1 MRHAR
6 RLYRYFTEEKWAD
19 AFLDGSLRFRS
30 LAYYRDFED
39 AEVRG
44 DQNEGIAI
52 MRPVAGLEVTNQTQ
66 HTKFIMPD
74 SAFESVANAGE
85 IFVYCLSKSD
95 TEDQREKFRAV
106 ACVEIFNTKAFCRRV
121 QAALPRRAT
130 FPGRPGHQ
138 KIGQHVE
145 YYKVTAGVTPRWALP
160 DLIAASKLHSYG
172 WQDEFRLVFSLT
184 DALAFE
190 KVSVRVVQGPSR
202 RIANPADHHFYDL
215 QLATSLR
222 DIAVFHKLPI
232 LLTA

>member
-1 MRHAR
+1 MRKGR
-6 RLYRYFTEEKWAD
+6 RLYRYFTEEKWAE

-30 LAYYRDFED
+30 LAYYRDYED

-44 DQNEGIAI
+44 DQNEGTAI

-66 HTKFIMPD
+66 RTSFIMPD

-85 IFVYCLSKSD
+85 IFVYCLSKS
-95 TEDQREKFRAV
+95 ESQEKREKFRAA
-106 ACVEIFNTKAFCRRV
+106 ACVEVFDTKAFCRRV
-121 QAALPRRAT
+121 QIALPRRAT

-138 KIGQHVE
+138 MIGQHVD
-145 YYKVTAGVTPRWALP
+145 YYKVTEGVSPRWALP
-160 DLIAASKLHSYG
+160 DLIAASKLDSYR

-190 KVSVRVVQGPSR
+190 KVNVRVVQGLSR

-222 DIAVFHKLPI
+222 DIAVLHKLPV
-232 LLTA
+232 LVTV